1 MTTTETAPRPIMLT
15 PPMIRNTAELLNH
28 FGVENERQLDRAI
41 YKNTECGA
49 WAKLVAPGARK
60 VGTRSETWTAKVRM
74 SIAGAVCASVRKKGG
89 KTLPSTDAPSYVQEF
104 LLLDSTF
111 PEPHQKGLPQL
122 MHSVTW
128 EQLRDMP
135 ADGDRIV
142 KNTQS
147 GPLTLFITFMV
158 DAPVVKTHR
167 GGVLFGSIVEGSDAE
182 VWPEELLFP
191 FSPDDLDRAIENIEE
206 EADRLWDEANS
217 DEYPP
222 GTEP

>member
-1 MTTTETAPRPIMLT
+1 MQIKRTI
-15 PPMIRNTAELLNH
+15 IRTVTDLFEH

-49 WAKLVAPGARK
+49 WVKLVPHGKRK
-60 VGTRSETWTAKVRM
+60 AGTRVETWTAKVNM
-74 SIAGAVCASVRKKGG
+74 SIPGAVCLSVRKKGG
-89 KTLPSTDAPSYVQEF
+89 KTMPSTDAPHYVQEF

-135 ADGDRIV
+135 VDGDRIV
-142 KNTQS
+142 KKTQS

-158 DAPVVKTHR
+158 DVPVMKAHQ

-182 VWPEELLFP
+182 VMPEELLFP
-191 FSPDDLDRAIENIEE
+191 FSAADLDRTIEYIEE
-206 EADRLWDEANS
+206 EADWLWHEANDETAS
-217 DEYPP
+217 DA
-222 GTEP
+222 